1 MKEYRIIVE
10 TIFGLTIKAD
20 NRREAEKLAL
30 EELSTDSNIVSKQ
43 VLSVC
48 RLKQN
53 PKHNAAE

>member
-53 PKHNAAE
+53 PKQNAAE